1 MIPLNNQICILI
13 KGAMENMDVKPRRR
27 DIVIIASAHNPSIMA
42 PQWLKDNSLILEEP
56 IHFVHTPDFSL
67 FESESFSLLVDH
79 QRLQITAK
87 KQDDATLRALANVA
101 SKYVDLLPHIPYQSL
116 GLNFSW
122 SIEMNEGETLPK
134 IGLNINETDLN
145 SVFEGHDVH
154 YGGIIYARSEIYAL
168 KLVIESQENSL
179 INNFNFHHELKGRS
193 LEDIKQFIGYFSTRY
208 DDSLSILKNLY
219 SLGEKE

>member
-1 MIPLNNQICILI
+1 
-13 KGAMENMDVKPRRR
+13 MEVKPRRK
-27 DIVIIASAHNPSIMA
+27 DIVIIASAHNPSIIA

-87 KQDDATLRALANVA
+87 KQDDATLNSLADLA
-101 SKYVDLLPHIPYQSL
+101 AKYVDLLPHIPYQSL
-116 GLNFSW
+116 GLNFTW
-122 SIEMNEGETLPK
+122 SVEMAEGETLPK
-134 IGLNINETDLN
+134 IEVNINGTDLL
-145 SVFEGHDVH
+145 SVFEDHDVH
-154 YGGIIYARSEIYAL
+154 YGGIIYARSAIYVL
-168 KLVIESQENSL
+168 KLVIESQEKNSL

-193 LEDIKQFIGYFSTRY
+193 LEDIRQFIGNFSTRY
-208 DDSLSILKNLY
+208 DDSLRILKNLY

>member
-1 MIPLNNQICILI
+1 
-13 KGAMENMDVKPRRR
+13 MELKPRRR

-42 PQWLKDNSLILEEP
+42 PQWLKDNSLIREEP

-67 FESESFSLLVDH
+67 FESESFSVLVDH

-87 KQDDATLRALANVA
+87 KHDNATLNSLANVA

-116 GLNFSW
+116 GLNFTW

-134 IGLNINETDLN
+134 IGLNINK
-145 SVFEGHDVH
+145 
-154 YGGIIYARSEIYAL
+154 GG
-168 KLVIESQENSL
+168 
-179 INNFNFHHELKGRS
+179 S
-193 LEDIKQFIGYFSTRY
+193 LEDIKQFIGSFSTRY
-208 DDSLSILKNLY
+208 DDSLRILKNLY